1 MILKITLSTVTGGIL
16 ATLLVWLANGW
27 AGLYPMGN
35 APPLASL
42 GSNLLQ
48 AFLLAMLFQR
58 WLDAWSFFRGALH
71 GAWIAGLFAG
81 AFYLRYQTQDNAGII
96 YSTLIHTFLWSVTGG
111 VMGLMLQKMRGHPVF
126 KW

>member
-1 MILKITLSTVTGGIL
+1 MLLKITLSTVTGGIL

-27 AGLYPMGN
+27 AGLCSMGN

-48 AFLLAMLFQR
+48 AFLLSMLFQR

-81 AFYLRYQTQDNAGII
+81 AFYLRSQPLDHVGVIH
-96 YSTLIHTFLWSVTGG
+96 STLIQTLLWSVTGG
-111 VMGLMLQKMRGHPVF
+111 MMGLLLQKMRGHPVF
-126 KW
+126 RW